1 MRRLYVVLGDQ
12 LDLESVLDEAF
23 DPAQDALW
31 MAESE
36 DEARR
41 TWSHKARIV
50 YFIAAM
56 RHFREALRQRGMPLH
71 YRQADY
77 ATESSSLAALL
88 AADIQ
93 RLKPQQVVLMRPG
106 DWHVRETLRAAIEA
120 CAVACIER
128 EDPHFMTTPQQFADW
143 ANGRKSLR
151 MEYFYRELRRKHA
164 LLIDADGQPE
174 GGRWNFDAD
183 NRAAFGAD
191 GPGWLPEP
199 QAFEPDAITREVIA
213 EIEAHYADH
222 PGNTAHFDWPVT
234 RDQALQA
241 LEDFVDQ
248 RLASFG
254 HFQDAMWLGQ
264 PYLYHS
270 RLSAALN
277 LHLLNPREVIEAALA
292 SPARHQSLAA
302 VEGFVRQI
310 LGWREYVRGLYWL
323 RMPGW
328 LEENSL
334 QAEQPLPS
342 FYWNGETDMACLADA
357 LGQTL
362 KFGYAHHIQRL
373 MVTGLYALLLGV
385 RPHEV
390 HAWYH
395 AVYVDAVEWVELP
408 NTLGMSQFVDGG
420 VLASKPYVASGAY
433 ISRMSNACRECRFDP
448 RLAEGESACPITT
461 LYWDFLDRHQAR
473 FENHPRMRMQLRNLA
488 RKDVSELQRIRVQ
501 AQQLRD
507 SA

>member
-1 MRRLYVVLGDQ
+1 M
-12 LDLESVLDEAF
+12 
-23 DPAQDALW
+23 
-31 MAESE
+31 
-36 DEARR
+36 
-41 TWSHKARIV
+41 
-50 YFIAAM
+50 
-56 RHFREALRQRGMPLH
+56 
-71 YRQADY
+71 
-77 ATESSSLAALL
+77 
-88 AADIQ
+88 
-93 RLKPQQVVLMRPG
+93 
-106 DWHVRETLRAAIEA
+106 
-120 CAVACIER
+120 
-128 EDPHFMTTPQQFADW
+128 
-143 ANGRKSLR
+143 
-151 MEYFYRELRRKHA
+151 
-164 LLIDADGQPE
+164 
-174 GGRWNFDAD
+174 
-183 NRAAFGAD
+183 
-191 GPGWLPEP
+191 
-199 QAFEPDAITREVIA
+199 IA

-222 PGNTAHFDWPVT
+222 PGSTAHFDWPVT

-270 RLSAALN
+270 LLSAALN

-448 RLAEGESACPITT
+448 RLAEGESACPVTT